1 MRGLGRRRVSD
12 GPRGGGPRSGT
23 AAAPVGSTRPSDPMR
38 IGRRSFIRRAVPRAM
53 VALSFIRANVLKR
66 RRSLAGRRLV
76 SSSRRPRVV
85 SDRREW
91 DGFRNGVDLAEK
103 RIFCIIKQGK
113 KTREVTSPGPV

>member
-38 IGRRSFIRRAVPRAM
+38 IGRRSFIRRAVPRVM

-85 SDRREW
+85 SDKSPRAGIG
-91 DGFRNGVDLAEK
+91 DVDFFDFFFWKCRLSV
-103 RIFCIIKQGK
+103 RFLRTLGTTCQ
-113 KTREVTSPGPV
+113 V

>member
-1 MRGLGRRRVSD
+1 MRGLGRRRISD

-66 RRSLAGRRLV
+66 RRSLARNSKVDFFVFLADPYLR
-76 SSSRRPRVV
+76 
-85 SDRREW
+85 
-91 DGFRNGVDLAEK
+91 GFGN
-103 RIFCIIKQGK
+103 F
-113 KTREVTSPGPV
+113 TRFY

>member
-53 VALSFIRANVLKR
+53 VALSFIRANVLVVV
-66 RRSLAGRRLV
+66 LLEV
-76 SSSRRPRVV
+76 PTFFRVF
-85 SDRREW
+85 SN
-91 DGFRNGVDLAEK
+91 GARN
-103 RIFCIIKQGK
+103 
-113 KTREVTSPGPV
+113 S

>member
-1 MRGLGRRRVSD
+1 MRGLGRRRISD

-53 VALSFIRANVLKR
+53 VALSFVRANVLKR

-76 SSSRRPRVV
+76 SSSRMPRVV
-85 SDRREW
+85 SD
-91 DGFRNGVDLAEK
+91 K
-103 RIFCIIKQGK
+103 RVMARKCVIHNTTFFI
-113 KTREVTSPGPV
+113 EN

>member
-66 RRSLAGRRLV
+66 LAVKAKAL
-76 SSSRRPRVV
+76 RPK
-85 SDRREW
+85 
-91 DGFRNGVDLAEK
+91 FRILRK
-103 RIFCIIKQGK
+103 
-113 KTREVTSPGPV
+113 

>member
-1 MRGLGRRRVSD
+1 MRGLGRRRISD

-85 SDRREW
+85 STSRVGQESPVFDR
-91 DGFRNGVDLAEK
+91 DGSESTILAPLDL
-103 RIFCIIKQGK
+103 F
-113 KTREVTSPGPV
+113 

>member
-1 MRGLGRRRVSD
+1 MRGLGRRRISD

-66 RRSLAGRRLV
+66 WRSLAGRRLV
-76 SSSRRPRVV
+76 SSPRRLRVV
-85 SDRREW
+85 LDKSPPFSIAMATIANQKD
-91 DGFRNGVDLAEK
+91 
-103 RIFCIIKQGK
+103 
-113 KTREVTSPGPV
+113 TVTD